1 MGMERVRH
9 LAVGLSISAVILVSS
24 AVSGQTAEDFY
35 KGKQISL
42 YVGYPAGGGYDLY
55 ARLLAAHYSKHIP
68 GHPIV
73 TVKNMEGGNGVR
85 AAGYMTAVTPQDG
98 LSLGLFGQ
106 ALALGKLMGGPGD
119 FDPSKFQWVGRI
131 MTGQAFA
138 AAWHTS
144 GVKTVADVKA
154 RELITATTATTN
166 DAHFLPRALNELV
179 KTKFKLVTGY
189 QGSSDML
196 LALERGEVE
205 AVSGIG
211 LEIIQ
216 GSRPTWLS
224 ENKINILFTFGIGR
238 AKDLPNVPS
247 LVEQGEDKKS
257 QQILTLLGG
266 GADIGRAIAAE
277 PMIPPERLEALRKA
291 FSETMLDPEF
301 VAFAEKGLLSLEP
314 MNGDDLQRVVSSITG
329 STPEVIE
336 AARKYFS
343 H

>member
-1 MGMERVRH
+1 MKHIACFVVK
-9 LAVGLSISAVILVSS
+9 LSVGAVILSS
-24 AVSGQTAEDFY
+24 SVALGQTVEDFY

-68 GHPIV
+68 GRPVV

-138 AAWHTS
+138 AAWHTT
-144 GVKTVADVKA
+144 GVRTVGDVKT

-166 DAHFLPRALNELV
+166 DAHFLPKALNDLV
-179 KTKFKLVTGY
+179 GAKFKLVTGY

-224 ENKINILFTFGIGR
+224 ESKINILFTFGIGR

-247 LVEQGEDKKS
+247 LVELGVDAKS
-257 QQILTLLGG
+257 RQVLSLLGG

-277 PMIPPERLEALRKA
+277 PMIPPDRLEALRIA
-291 FSETMLDPEF
+291 FWATVSDPEF
-301 VAFAEKGLLSLEP
+301 IASAEKTKISLEP
-314 MNGDDLQRVVSSITG
+314 MKGAELQAVVSSVTG
-329 STPEVIE
+329 SSADVIA
-336 AARKYFS
+336 AARKYFAP
-343 H
+343 

>member
-1 MGMERVRH
+1 MKHISCFAVRWSVC
-9 LAVGLSISAVILVSS
+9 AAILSSS
-24 AVSGQTAEDFY
+24 AALGQTVEDFY

-68 GHPIV
+68 GRPVV

-131 MTGQAFA
+131 MTGQSFA
-138 AAWHTS
+138 AAWHTT
-144 GVKTVADVKA
+144 GVRTVGDVKT

-166 DAHFLPRALNELV
+166 DAHFLPKALNDLV
-179 KTKFKLVTGY
+179 GAKFKLVTGY

-216 GSRPTWLS
+216 GSRPTWLL
-224 ENKINILFTFGIGR
+224 ENKINILFTFGIER
-238 AKDLPNVPS
+238 AKDLPDVPS
-247 LVEQGEDKKS
+247 LVEQGVDTRSK
-257 QQILTLLGG
+257 QILALLGG

-277 PMIPPERLEALRKA
+277 PMIPRERLEALRTA
-291 FSETMLDPEF
+291 FSETVSDPEF
-301 VAFAEKGLLSLEP
+301 MASAEKAKLSLEP
-314 MNGDDLQRVVSSITG
+314 MKGAELQIVVSSITG
-329 STPEVIE
+329 SSADVIA

-343 H
+343 P